1 MEVVFFADLS
11 ELPMYNWDRLSKSGE
26 LKHLVKEGV
35 YDNNLDEQARI
46 LFEDMQ
52 QEYLDLFGVNQDS
65 EYLMTLYK
73 RKISLMATYMIDG
86 KRSLLNQINIT
97 QGEIDFILKQQ
108 IESGGVS
115 LDEQLVSMGKFLGYG
130 LKSKDTT
137 VTEFK
142 ATLNVIEQWQSN
154 QSKVNK

>member
-1 MEVVFFADLS
+1 MEVVFFSDLS

-26 LKHLVKEGV
+26 LKHLLKVGV
-35 YDNNLDEQARI
+35 YDSKMDEQART

-65 EYLMTLYK
+65 DYLMTLYK
-73 RKISLMATYMIDG
+73 RKISLMSAYMLGG

-108 IESGGVS
+108 EATGTVS

-142 ATLNVIEQWQSN
+142 ATLNVIEQWQNN